1 MTGILLLL
9 AAEAMEHSDRQ
20 ETKMNREQRR
30 KAQRDASPEEQE
42 MASKVAL
49 FGKMPDECLTC
60 REPFDKKNKDM
71 VTTWSVVV
79 HGPEEVVRLY
89 CPECWDKAVKI
100 TQEFQKHLEEKYGNM
115 EE

>member
-1 MTGILLLL
+1 
-9 AAEAMEHSDRQ
+9 MEHSDQQ
-20 ETKMNREQRR
+20 EIKMNREQRR
-30 KAQRDASPEEQE
+30 KAERSTSPEEQE

-60 REPFDKKNKDM
+60 QIPFDKKSKEM
-71 VTTWSVVV
+71 VMTWNVVV

-100 TQEFQKHLEEKYGNM
+100 TQEFQKHLEAKYGST
-115 EE
+115 EEE

>member
-1 MTGILLLL
+1 
-9 AAEAMEHSDRQ
+9 
-20 ETKMNREQRR
+20 MNREQRR
-30 KAQRDASPEEQE
+30 KAERSASPEERE
-42 MASKVAL
+42 MAKKVAL

-60 REPFDKKNKDM
+60 LTPFDKKDRDM
-71 VTTWSVVV
+71 VMTWNVVV

-100 TQEFQKHLEEKYGNM
+100 THDFQKHLEEKYGSA